1 MSIQGIR
8 PKSSSDLTQSE
19 RISTPSLG
27 RAKPVASQ
35 LTECRHYFF
44 LPWLL
49 RMTHELTQ
57 TGDLAAVARIML
69 ELMQQQLR
77 VERASISCYDE
88 RTGQMLVHEH
98 CGLSAEQLLFG
109 LWNPGEHLTRQTL
122 AQGQAVIIPDVRQEP
137 ELLAF
142 YQRTQPL
149 ADTEVLS
156 FICIPLTRQD
166 RVLGS
171 INLERPYDS
180 LKQLRWDAEMLSA
193 LAAPLAQAAELQ
205 LMQTT
210 WHTALKKENR
220 QLHSALRG
228 RFNPNNIIG
237 HSKPMRAVYRMLE
250 KVTRAKTTVLI
261 LGEKG
266 VGKALVAHAIHYN
279 GPWADKPFVSFSC
292 ANRSEELIEREL
304 FGYEQ
309 GAFPGATTQ
318 RRGRFEQA
326 NGGTLFLDEIAEL
339 PLSMQAKLLRVL
351 QEKSFERLGSS
362 VTIQVDLRL
371 LAATSRPLKH
381 CVAEGTFRE
390 ELYYRL
396 NVFPINV
403 PPLRERLLDILAL
416 AEHFVGRYALTLGIE
431 APKISSAAL
440 SMLTH
445 YHWPG
450 NVQELEHVIEQA
462 LLCSE
467 GQLIEPK
474 HLPCSLHPPSLPEPP
489 VQDLL
494 DTRLGIA
501 ERKIIIEALTQTRGN
516 TTEAA
521 AQLGLTRRMLG
532 LRMQKYDL
540 HYKDYRV

>member
-8 PKSSSDLTQSE
+8 PNPNVDPVSSDHPS
-19 RISTPSLG
+19 IPSLA
-27 RAKPVASQ
+27 RAKPVANP
-35 LTECRHYFF
+35 LTECRHYF

-69 ELMQQQLR
+69 ELMQQHLG
-77 VERASISCYDE
+77 VVRASISCYDE
-88 RTGQMLVHEH
+88 RSGQILVHEH

-109 LWNPGEHLTRQTL
+109 LWNPGKHLTQQAL
-122 AQGQAVIIPDVRQEP
+122 AQGQALIIPDVRQEP
-137 ELLAF
+137 ELLDF
-142 YQRTQPL
+142 YQRTQSL
-149 ADTEVLS
+149 TDTETLS
-156 FICIPLTRQD
+156 FICIPLLRQD

-171 INLERPYDS
+171 INIERPYDS
-180 LKQLRWDAEMLSA
+180 LKQLRWDAEVLSM
-193 LAAPLAQAAELQ
+193 LAAPLAQATELQ

-210 WHTALKKENR
+210 WHTALKGENR

-228 RFNPNNIIG
+228 RFNPNNIVG

-292 ANRSEELIEREL
+292 AGRSEELIEREL

-318 RRGRFEQA
+318 RRGRLEQA
-326 NGGTLFLDEIAEL
+326 NGGTLFLDEIADL
-339 PLSMQAKLLRVL
+339 PLPMQAKLLRVL
-351 QEKSFERLGSS
+351 QEKSFERLGSG

-371 LAATSRPLKH
+371 LAATSRSLKQ
-381 CVAEGTFRE
+381 CVAEGAFRE

-431 APKISSAAL
+431 TPKISSAAL
-440 SMLTH
+440 TMLTY

-450 NVQELEHVIEQA
+450 NVQELEHVMEQA
-462 LLCSE
+462 LLNSE
-467 GQLIEPK
+467 GQLIEPT
-474 HLPCSLHPPSLPEPP
+474 HLPCSLQPPSLPEPP